1 VSRFSVVVDVPAG
14 GLLGLEE
21 VARSGFLPPLSLLLL
36 KLPFRL
42 AFPLRC
48 PCEFSG
54 ELLTKVGG
62 NDGLLRF
69 ACVLCAGSD
78 GPALGV
84 VRESSVSSS
93 PDGGTED
100 CDDEGAEC
108 ETGEQ
113 GSGMITS
120 YAVALLF
127 RIPGVQPRCG
137 RAIAG

>member
-1 VSRFSVVVDVPAG
+1 VSRFSVVVDVPVG
-14 GLLGLEE
+14 GLPGLEE
-21 VARSGFLPPLSLLLL
+21 LARSGFLPPPLL

-42 AFPLRC
+42 AFPLRY
-48 PCEFSG
+48 PWKFSG

-62 NDGLLRF
+62 NEGLLRF

-84 VRESSVSSS
+84 VRESSVSS

-113 GSGMITS
+113 GSGMMTS
-120 YAVALLF
+120 YTPNLLF